1 MKKEEKDGA
10 SDRIF
15 ANHADQYRP
24 EWRQCGR
31 DRDGKQKFAPHQRRL
46 AVWWGAAGA
55 VVLRIVLALVA
66 IALLNVPY
74 LRAIGAMLLMYI
86 AIKLLTEDKQ
96 HGSIKEAVSVSSA
109 IWTIIFADL
118 VMSLDN
124 VLAIAAITRDN
135 FVLLCIGVALSLPL
149 IVWGSQMII
158 HMLRRYPILIILG
171 AAILGFAA
179 GEMFVTE
186 PVIHK
191 WLLHAH
197 LSYHWVVPLF
207 CTSFLLVF
215 GVWRRLTAR

>member
-1 MKKEEKDGA
+1 MEHLIVFLQIMLINIVLSGDNAVVIAMA
-10 SDRIF
+10 SK
-15 ANHADQYRP
+15 NLP
-24 EWRQCGR
+24 
-31 DRDGKQKFAPHQRRL
+31 PHQRRL

-197 LSYHWVVPLF
+197 PSYHWAVPLF